1 MKRLIL
7 SVLMILGAIG
17 LQAQGLD
24 PVYSLQGVSTDSIDP
39 NAYTFNPGP
48 SNSNANQ
55 STFNGHRVVHFVH
68 GLGGSSKSWNLA
80 ADSLERKYRL
90 FSNSVDYNN
99 ATNGT
104 LASAAKELNTKIDL
118 FNLLPRADTI
128 ARRRNLLIGHSQGG
142 LVAKALDFEINRDS
156 TLFPP
161 QFGGIVTFGTP
172 HGGAMLLNNGDPQG
186 QRKWVQSF
194 VREGCEAVT
203 DAKARDYL
211 ADRWV
216 LSAILDLVN
225 ASNLP
230 NTITEAA
237 CGAFS
242 NTALPLLLNDLAQP
256 ITTDYNVGSPAVN
269 RLNNYQTNTPII
281 TFFGHETQP
290 VFFRTLSSFQINM
303 RDLAKNPFGADDDE
317 SYVRSA
323 NQMMS
328 HFNAQARYY
337 DRRLKPYPKV
347 LRGLLPNTKAIRRAR
362 NANRR
367 AFNWFHSANA
377 QWQRIIGATTMDT
390 LSAQYSC
397 FCAYTGLHSPFGPN
411 AAVPQILT
419 SLRPD
424 PNATCDNTPQTA
436 PIYRFSLGLG
446 NNVCMYTYYDNPMR
460 TGAPLF
466 TQSVYGANCPLGPS
480 AVPQVFNFN
489 RVCTQMVQYDLR
501 ERIKPSDGV
510 ITAETAT
517 AYPAAIARIRMP
529 NTNHQ
534 QMRNS
539 SETEEAFERLFDGF
553 VPNAQQFSIKERK

>member
-7 SVLMILGAIG
+7 SALLIIGVIG

-24 PVYSLQGVSTDSIDP
+24 PVYSLQGVSTDSVDP
-39 NAYTFNPGP
+39 NAYTFNPGTN
-48 SNSNANQ
+48 NSNASQ
-55 STFNGHRVVHFVH
+55 SNLNGHRVVHFVH

-80 ADSLERKYRL
+80 ADSLERIYRL

-156 TLFPP
+156 TLYPP

-203 DAKARDYL
+203 EAKARDFL
-211 ADRWV
+211 ARRWV

-269 RLNNYQTNTPII
+269 RLNNYRTNTPII
-281 TFFGHETQP
+281 TFFGDESQP

-328 HFNAQARYY
+328 HFNSKSLYHQSK
-337 DRRLKPYPKV
+337 LKSLKNK
-347 LRGLLPNTKAIRRAR
+347 LLPNRKRIKAVEEALK
-362 NANRR
+362 ANRR
-367 AFNWFHSANA
+367 AFRWFHKAND
-377 QWQRIIGATTMDT
+377 QWQIIIGATLVDT
-390 LSAQYSC
+390 LSARYSC
-397 FCAYTGLHSPFGPN
+397 LCTYAGLHSPFGPN
-411 AAVPQILT
+411 AAVPQMLS
-419 SLRPD
+419 SLRLG
-424 PNATCDNTPQTA
+424 PNVPCVNTLQTV

-446 NNVCMYTYYDNPMR
+446 NTVCLYTYYDNAMR

-466 TQSVYGANCPLGPS
+466 TQRIFGASCPFGQSV
-480 AVPQVFNFN
+480 VPQVFNFS
-489 RVCTQMVQYDLR
+489 RVCVQMAQYDLR
-501 ERIKPSDGV
+501 KRLRPSDGV
-510 ITAETAT
+510 ISAETAT

-539 SETEEAFERLFDGF
+539 SETERAFENLFSGIY
-553 VPNAQQFSIKERK
+553 PNARDFIIKVR

>member
-1 MKRLIL
+1 MKPLIL
-7 SVLMILGAIG
+7 SVLMIFGAIG

-80 ADSLERKYRL
+80 ADSLERNYRL

-104 LASAAKELNTKIDL
+104 LASAAKELNDEIDL

-203 DAKARDYL
+203 EAKARDFL
-211 ADRWV
+211 AKRWV

-225 ASNLP
+225 ASDLP

-281 TFFGHETQP
+281 TFFGDETQP

-328 HFNAQARYY
+328 HFNSKVFYHQSNV
-337 DRRLKPYPKV
+337 RRLKNK
-347 LRGLLPNTKAIRRAR
+347 LIRNRKKIKASEEAQK
-362 NANRR
+362 ANRR
-367 AFNWFHSANA
+367 AFRWFHSAND
-377 QWQRIIGATTMDT
+377 QWQIIIGATLVDT

-397 FCAYTGLHSPFGPN
+397 FCAYRGSHSPFGPN
-411 AAVPQILT
+411 AAVPLVLA

-466 TQSVYGANCPLGPS
+466 AHSVFGANCPLGPS

-489 RVCTQMVQYDLR
+489 RVCQQMAQYDLR
-501 ERIKPSDGV
+501 KRLRPSDGV

-539 SETEEAFERLFDGF
+539 SETEEAFEDIFLGNI
-553 VPNAQQFSIKERK
+553 PNSFQFHINIR